1 MQVYILN
8 FTTLPENGL
17 CIEQM
22 LSQDLKDE
30 KKKLKLHLPLHCFI
44 FLILFTPSNLT
55 DKKDTAFWMIQV
67 VQSIPAFNYT
77 V

>member
-30 KKKLKLHLPLHCFI
+30 KKKVETTSAFALFYFFNFI
-44 FLILFTPSNLT
+44 YP
-55 DKKDTAFWMIQV
+55 
-67 VQSIPAFNYT
+67 
-77 V
+77 